1 MVAFFGIAA
10 FVAFLTG
17 MFCFGW
23 AVHAWLNHRTSIFGW
38 SFDKD
43 ESHLPFH
50 RAVLAICLCGVI
62 AIGMACYAFLAML
75 DACACL
81 EL

>member
-1 MVAFFGIAA
+1 MAFFGIAA
-10 FVAFLTG
+10 LVAFLTG

-23 AVHAWLNHRTSIFGW
+23 AVHAWLNHRLSVFGW
-38 SFDKD
+38 SFDSE

-50 RAVLAICLCGVI
+50 RAMIAICLFSVI
-62 AIGMACYAFLAML
+62 AIVTACYAFLAML
-75 DACACL
+75 EACACL